1 MKLYRY
7 HGTKIAYNKIR
18 FVRFK
23 LGYSWLFLLHT
34 IKILIFMINW
44 FEKRRHHRLSAALQL
59 FYERTGLTDIKPEL
73 HKGYT
78 ENISMGGL
86 YFISQAA
93 PIKNLNVDDI
103 LSINIKIPRHNYDL
117 SWTNT
122 LQARGKIVRIEECS
136 DRPESYGVAL
146 KFLEDLR
153 FINS

>member
-1 MKLYRY
+1 
-7 HGTKIAYNKIR
+7 
-18 FVRFK
+18 
-23 LGYSWLFLLHT
+23 
-34 IKILIFMINW
+34 MINW
-44 FEKRRHHRLSAALQL
+44 FEKRRHHRLTAALQL
-59 FYERTGLTDIKPEL
+59 FYERTGLTDIKPEI

-86 YFISQAA
+86 YFISHAA

-122 LQARGKIVRIEECS
+122 LQARGKIVRIEECP